1 MVAMLL
7 FTSLAHVAFM
17 PLPHGGAMR
26 ALSRA
31 SETHER
37 MPRVHVRMDA
47 ARSRIPMAATMA
59 PSAGDVKGRVL
70 VVGSINVDLY
80 QRLEGGQ
87 AKFSGTPLSIAP
99 IKGMT
104 LPAASFVGT
113 PAVKADVESAG
124 LVCTSGE
131 EEGFVLTMDGPF
143 TQKTGGK
150 GANAASAAGQ
160 TYACEFIGN
169 MGAQSESENKALLA
183 DLKAFGNVDVARSA
197 TLPHTPTGTAYI
209 LLFDDNDNAIVL
221 LGGANQKWP
230 DAEALRTGEEGAKLR
245 AAIEGSVCVM
255 LQREVP
261 EYVNVVTAELA
272 RAARKPVFMDV
283 GGTDAPLDEALIP
296 LISVIAP
303 NESELTFIS
312 GVETK
317 VGGKLDGKAI
327 RTAVAALK
335 AKFAKRGNERV
346 EVLVTLGGLG
356 SCHFGKLWCPHGTM
370 TPEASAHETRV
381 GCFALGTAGGKPMD
395 TCGAGDC
402 FRGSYVGARYGE
414 GRGVVE
420 AMTWAAAAGSLS
432 VEVEGAMPSMPSR
445 QQIAQRAKEKMLPLP
460 EL

>member
-1 MVAMLL
+1 
-7 FTSLAHVAFM
+7 
-17 PLPHGGAMR
+17 
-26 ALSRA
+26 
-31 SETHER
+31 
-37 MPRVHVRMDA
+37 
-47 ARSRIPMAATMA
+47 MAATMA
-59 PSAGDVKGRVL
+59 PSAGDVQGRVL

-80 QRLEGGQ
+80 QRLEGGR
-87 AKFSGTPLSIAP
+87 ANFSGTPLSIAP

-113 PAVKADVESAG
+113 PAVKADMQSAG
-124 LVCTSGE
+124 MVCASGK

-150 GANAASAAGQ
+150 GANAAAAAGQ
-160 TYACEFIGN
+160 TFSCEFIGN
-169 MGAQSESENKALLA
+169 MGAQSAKENLALLA

-197 TLPHTPTGTAYI
+197 TLPDTPTGTAYI

-230 DAEALRTGEEGAKLR
+230 EAAALRSGAEGTRLR
-245 AAIEGSVCVM
+245 AAIKACVCVM

-272 RAARKPVFMDV
+272 RAAGKPVFMDV

-296 LISVIAP
+296 LISVVAP

-317 VGGKLDGKAI
+317 VGDKLDGAAV
-327 RTAVAALK
+327 RAAVAALK
-335 AKFAKRGNERV
+335 AKFAAKGNTHV

-356 SCHFGKLWCPHGTM
+356 SCHFDAEW
-370 TPEASAHETRV
+370 TPDAPTEHETRV
-381 GCFALGTAGGKPMD
+381 GCFALGTADGRPKD

-402 FRGSYVGARYGE
+402 YRGSYVGARYGQ
-414 GRGVVE
+414 GCGVVE

-432 VEVEGAMPSMPSR
+432 VEVEGAMPSMPTR
-445 QQIAQRAKEKMLPLP
+445 EQIAQRAKGPMLPLA